1 MSFLQVK
8 KRSADLIL
16 PCHFDVRRNP
26 LLNTKVWDFSSDVVE
41 RTAPSELSYHY
52 YMRLR
57 NRVATLNGNQKRLIF
72 TSLFIIFFLFF
83 TFSSFSQSVKRVVS
97 LAPSITENIYL
108 IGAEKRLVGCTSYCT
123 QAVADGVQQVG
134 STVEVNIEKI
144 LTLRPELVITMMMTK
159 PQDVETLRKLGI
171 RVEVMP
177 SPKNFSEIC
186 EQTLLIAK
194 WLGHENTAKQVVN
207 NAKHIVDSLKQL
219 SIQKPKKAD
228 VFFQL
233 GASPVFTVLDNTFMN
248 DYILMCHGENI
259 FKGLNKGIVTRE
271 SVLLKNPEVIII
283 ATMGGYGENEQKVWQ
298 SYKGLKAAENK
309 RIFLIDSETACSP
322 TPANFVRALTDVY
335 QFVNQ

>member
-16 PCHFDVRRNP
+16 SCHWHECARRN
-26 LLNTKVWDFSSDVVE
+26 LFDYWD
-41 RTAPSELSYHY
+41 LSYRRDDKLDY
-52 YMRLR
+52 
-57 NRVATLNGNQKRLIF
+57 KRLIL
-72 TSLFIIFFLFF
+72 TSLLISLFLFF
-83 TFSSFSQSVKRVVS
+83 TFSSFSQSAKRVVS

-108 IGAEKRLVGCTSYCT
+108 IGAENRLVGCTSYCT

-194 WLGHENTAKQVVN
+194 WIGHENAAKQVVN

-219 SIQKPKKAD
+219 GIQKPSKTD

-322 TPANFVRALTDVY
+322 TPANFVSALTDVY